1 VRLWGGRILAAA
13 AVPAAGAKTWTAT
26 PAAAALPAAASI
38 AHQPGREGAAALG
51 RAACG
56 CAALGPITLGLS
68 ALGRVAPGWAGLGGS
83 STTRAAPSTNHQ
95 RVPRGRIWP
104 SSASM
109 ARPQSSR
116 SAGIRAVTAARHR

>member
-56 CAALGPITLGLS
+56 CAALGPIALGLSAPGPIMLGLS

-83 STTRAAPSTNHQ
+83 SATRAAPNTNHQ
-95 RVPRGRIWP
+95 RAPRGRI
-104 SSASM
+104 SQ
-109 ARPQSSR
+109 R
-116 SAGIRAVTAARHR
+116 VTL

>member
-1 VRLWGGRILAAA
+1 RSHRPARARAAARPQTASAARTDSDTAA
-13 AVPAAGAKTWTAT
+13 AVPAAGVRTWTAT

-56 CAALGPITLGLS
+56 CAAPGPIALGLS

-83 STTRAAPSTNHQ
+83 SATRAAPNTNHQ
-95 RVPRGRIWP
+95 RAPRGRV
-104 SSASM
+104 SQ
-109 ARPQSSR
+109 R
-116 SAGIRAVTAARHR
+116 VTE